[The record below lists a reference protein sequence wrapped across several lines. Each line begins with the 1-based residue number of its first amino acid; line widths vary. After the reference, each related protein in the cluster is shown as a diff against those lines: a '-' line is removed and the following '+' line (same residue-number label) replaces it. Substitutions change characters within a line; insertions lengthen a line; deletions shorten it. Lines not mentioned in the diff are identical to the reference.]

1 MQLHTNK
8 ISFEHH
14 GAVTL
19 IDIQGDITSFSEPF
33 LSEAYQNANDQGAD
47 KILLKIGTDAYINSG
62 GIAVLIQILSQT
74 KLNNQKIGIA
84 GVSNHYKKILGL
96 VGITKFAK
104 IHDTVESA
112 IQVMAWKKVDPIL
125 ILKNIYKEISNR

>member
-1 MQLHTNK
+1 MQLHTNE
-8 ISFEHH
+8 IIFEHH

-19 IDIQGDITSFSEPF
+19 LDIQGDITSFSEPF
-33 LSEAYQNANDQGAD
+33 LTEAYENANDQGAS

-74 KLNNQKIGIA
+74 NQNNQKVGIA
-84 GVSNHYKKILGL
+84 GVSSHYKKILGM

-112 IQVMAWKKVDPIL
+112 IQKMA
-125 ILKNIYKEISNR
+125 